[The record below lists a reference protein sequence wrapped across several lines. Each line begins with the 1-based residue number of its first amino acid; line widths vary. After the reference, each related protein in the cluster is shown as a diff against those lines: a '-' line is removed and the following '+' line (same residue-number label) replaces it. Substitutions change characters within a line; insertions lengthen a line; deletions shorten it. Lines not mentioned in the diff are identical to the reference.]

1 MKTKSKFYKKNEFY
15 IACLIFLLAFF
26 IEMRSGLF
34 FTSNNILDILRA
46 MIVPGMLGL
55 AEYIVMISGGCD
67 VSFPYVAALSMYSTI
82 IILKAVNFTGNVI
95 VAFLISCAFGTV
107 LGLINGFIIMKYRF
121 PVLIVTLGTCS
132 ICTGILFGILNAHEI
147 PTMPEPIQKFA
158 KVMLIKTY
166 SQKAGMAGSLP
177 IVFLLFAGLVV
188 LVWFIMQKTT
198 MGRSIFAIGGD
209 VGSAERI
216 GIKVNRVYLFI
227 YGFAGFIAGLTAMTR
242 VVLMDTCHPNTFSG
256 MDMTVI
262 AAVILGGTKATGGAG
277 SITGV
282 LLGTSLFVIVNNSLQ
297 LMGIPNYW
305 QKFFLGMLIVLGTGV
320 AALQVSKTRKKGT
333 AVKEEQIEG

>member
-1 MKTKSKFYKKNEFY
+1 
-15 IACLIFLLAFF
+15 
-26 IEMRSGLF
+26 MRSGLF

-177 IVFLLFAGLVV
+177 IVFYCLQDWLF
-188 LVWFIMQKTT
+188 WY
-198 MGRSIFAIGGD
+198 
-209 VGSAERI
+209 GSLCKKRQWEE
-216 GIKVNRVYLFI
+216 VF
-227 YGFAGFIAGLTAMTR
+227 
-242 VVLMDTCHPNTFSG
+242 
-256 MDMTVI
+256 
-262 AAVILGGTKATGGAG
+262 
-277 SITGV
+277 
-282 LLGTSLFVIVNNSLQ
+282 LQ
-297 LMGIPNYW
+297 LEEMSVL
-305 QKFFLGMLIVLGTGV
+305 QKEL
-320 AALQVSKTRKKGT
+320 VSK
-333 AVKEEQIEG
+333 